1 MARDVK
7 PEAVAELAQKLKA
20 WGGQVQHLLAAF
32 EQNMARVAA
41 SRAEEA
47 DTRKHTLAQI
57 DAAKK
62 ALEKR
67 AGVGLGAGDADGGDD
82 LGGGVGS
89 SSRQKRTREAPNG
102 GSGSFPGEGRALG
115 GRV

>member
-1 MARDVK
+1 MARDVR

-32 EQNMARVAA
+32 EQNMAQAAA

-47 DTRKHTLAQI
+47 KTRAETLSQI
-57 DAAKK
+57 DSAKK
-62 ALEKR
+62 AQEKR
-67 AGVGLGAGDADGGDD
+67 AGVDVNGGDD
-82 LGGGVGS
+82 LGAPGGGASSS
-89 SSRQKRTREAPNG
+89 SSRPKRTRDGPNG
-102 GSGSFPGEGRALG
+102 GGGFPGEGKTLG

>member
-7 PEAVAELAQKLKA
+7 PEAVAELAQKLKV

-32 EQNMARVAA
+32 EQNMARAAA

-67 AGVGLGAGDADGGDD
+67 AGVGLGAGDANGGDD
-82 LGGGVGS
+82 DVGVGS
-89 SSRQKRTREAPNG
+89 SSSRPKRTREAPSG
-102 GSGSFPGEGRALG
+102 GSDGFPGEGKTLG